1 MSIRAIERHEACIRI
16 RAEPDWVPVKGNA
29 MASGDDALDREVEQE
44 ILQRLNQGDIWAWAA
59 VTVETSWKSFR
70 GIATLGCCSY
80 ESEEDFC
87 QPDGYFDDLV
97 SEALEDL
104 NRNVGA
110 SYEDLKRRELTA

>member
-1 MSIRAIERHEACIRI
+1 MSIRSIQRHEARISI
-16 RAEPDWVPVKGNA
+16 RAEPEWVPVEGNA

-59 VTVETSWKSFR
+59 VTVEASWKSFR

-80 ESEEDFC
+80 ESEEEFC

-104 NRNVGA
+104 NREVSEAHQN
-110 SYEDLKRRELTA
+110 LKERELAV